1 MKIKSYMEDFI
12 RENYMSMTQKEIAE
26 YLGEGVNCSDIQY
39 WLKKHGLYKKKYM
52 FSEEDIRFMIDNYED
67 MEYKDI
73 AEYLGLTERQVRGK
87 LNNMGY
93 TKLRDFDKNYFHNID
108 SDLKAYF
115 LGFIFAD
122 GYIVCRPETRNYEFA
137 MQLQSEDKYVLEAIN
152 KELGGVHKIS
162 HKNPKDKIING
173 VKTISGHTDVLRVY
187 SKDIVC
193 DLINNGIVPDK
204 THNYILP
211 HVPDKYF
218 FDFLRGYIDGD
229 GCYYN
234 DNKGNVDI
242 NITCACKDI
251 LDWIKNI
258 LCNYSINTHIYKE
271 KDLKYRLVCT
281 KQNDVKR
288 LVNLLYHDNFSMCL
302 SRKYNKI
309 VHLLD
314 GRPD

>member
-1 MKIKSYMEDFI
+1 M
-12 RENYMSMTQKEIAE
+12 
-26 YLGEGVNCSDIQY
+26 
-39 WLKKHGLYKKKYM
+39 
-52 FSEEDIRFMIDNYED
+52 
-67 MEYKDI
+67 
-73 AEYLGLTERQVRGK
+73 
-87 LNNMGY
+87 
-93 TKLRDFDKNYFHNID
+93 
-108 SDLKAYF
+108 
-115 LGFIFAD
+115 
-122 GYIVCRPETRNYEFA
+122 
-137 MQLQSEDKYVLEAIN
+137 
-152 KELGGVHKIS
+152 
-162 HKNPKDKIING
+162 
-173 VKTISGHTDVLRVY
+173 
-187 SKDIVC
+187 
-193 DLINNGIVPDK
+193 
-204 THNYILP
+204 
-211 HVPDKYF
+211 PDKYF

-229 GCYYN
+229 GCYYD

-258 LCNYSINTHIYKE
+258 LCNYSINTHVYKE

>member
-52 FSEEDIRFMIDNYED
+52 FSEEDIKFMIDNYED
-67 MEYKDI
+67 MEYKNI
-73 AEYLGLTERQVRGK
+73 AKHLGLTERQVRGK

-93 TKLRDFDKNYFHNID
+93 TKLRDFDKHYFHNID

-122 GYIVCRPETRNYEFA
+122 GYVVCRPKTRNYEFA
-137 MQLQSEDKYVLEAIN
+137 MQLQSEDKYILEAIN
-152 KELGGVHKIS
+152 KELGGVHEIS
-162 HKNPKDKIING
+162 HNNPKDKIING
-173 VKTISGHTDVLRVY
+173 VKTRSGHSDTLRIY
-187 SKDIVC
+187 SKDIVY
-193 DLINNGIVPDK
+193 DLIDCGIVPDK
-204 THNYILP
+204 THNYTLP
-211 HVPDKYF
+211 SIPDKYF

-234 DNKGNVDI
+234 RNGNVNI
-242 NITCACKDI
+242 NITCACKDV
-251 LDWIKNI
+251 LDWIKDV
-258 LCNYSINTHIYKE
+258 LCNHSINTHVYKE

-281 KQNDVKR
+281 SQNDVKR

-309 VHLLD
+309 VYLLD